1 MHGTRLSQLY
11 PYIEAECRYAVR
23 AEYALNA
30 VDFIARRTRLSF
42 LNVQATVETLPRVID
57 IMGEELGWN
66 AARKEKEFDQAIYF
80 LRSMGLPEGH
90 NLNWQDIRKNQGPKT
105 FLGLKPDEAALYS
118 RAQFTPDEVN
128 NLRKQFEQMDF
139 VSRLNSAA
147 RRNLRVP
154 ILQLTH

>member
-1 MHGTRLSQLY
+1 MHGTRLSPLY
-11 PYIEAECRYAVR
+11 PYIEAEARYAVR

-66 AARKEKEFDQAIYF
+66 AARKEQEFDQAIYF
-80 LRSMGLPEGH
+80 LRSMGLPEGT
-90 NLNWQDIRKNQGPKT
+90 NLNWHDMRKNLGTKT

-118 RAQFTPDEVN
+118 RAQFTADEVN

-139 VSRLNSAA
+139 VSSTHRVGAA
-147 RRNLRVP
+147 RD
-154 ILQLTH
+154 

>member
-1 MHGTRLSQLY
+1 
-11 PYIEAECRYAVR
+11 
-23 AEYALNA
+23 
-30 VDFIARRTRLSF
+30 
-42 LNVQATVETLPRVID
+42 
-57 IMGEELGWN
+57 MGEELGWN

-139 VSRLNSAA
+139 VSRLIYAA
-147 RRNLRVP
+147 RRNHHVP